1 MGICC
6 IASLLLPHLLIFMN
20 TELVGAGW
28 DGILCQHVSAGAW
41 GALYS
46 LMFVIDSALSL
57 SSSCWNLSLGV
68 SWGNMLFL
76 YLAALL
82 CLSNMCTHTCHCGNE
97 PCYTHYIDSF
107 VTLFSEM

>member
-1 MGICC
+1 MGFSANTCLQLHGVHC
-6 IASLLLPHLLIFMN
+6 I
-20 TELVGAGW
+20 
-28 DGILCQHVSAGAW
+28 
-41 GALYS
+41 S

-82 CLSNMCTHTCHCGNE
+82 CLSNVCTHTYHCGNGS
-97 PCYTHYIDSF
+97 CYTHCIDPS
-107 VTLFSEM
+107 VTLLSETLS